1 MIMIIIYNLI
11 DFFLSIIY
19 YMYSFRLIKR
29 NNIKNPK
36 QIKFGLFK
44 LNNIKSSNNSLK
56 SPIISRIN
64 QKNYSCGGCGRK

>member
-1 MIMIIIYNLI
+1 
-11 DFFLSIIY
+11 
-19 YMYSFRLIKR
+19 MYSFRLNRR

-44 LNNIKSSNNSLK
+44 LNNIKSSNTSLK
-56 SPIISRIN
+56 SPIISRIH